1 MKRIAPW
8 LGAVVLVLSAT
19 PLARAQVK
27 DPADLLPAQTLACV
41 EVRHP
46 DKLAREL
53 GLLVKGSALE
63 DMPATMAKFRAK
75 LPKDS
80 NFWVREEIGMMAMF
94 LSPEMLAEAGR
105 FQGAVFAL
113 TGVSKDKGPQWVI
126 IILSGESNFPGFVMR
141 TYLTMDDQ
149 VRSAGEVEGVTVYQE
164 HHRVWEPVPPGGA
177 PPGKNEPRV
186 VEGPAL
192 GLLPGG
198 TLVIASSPD
207 QVKDVIRRSKNKSN
221 DPALSGLR
229 AFRDTA
235 KLRER
240 PGLFAYADLEALA
253 NQMDAAAKSLTQV
266 QRTEWEAFKTVV
278 NPRAFRAATASLTL
292 QNGNFELQAQVKTV
306 PGQTSPLMALL
317 PDKKADTQ
325 LLQYVPR
332 DTVASVS
339 LGLGDGEKRWAQ
351 IVDLL
356 DAIAKNQGD
365 ELNLPSKAIKEVQKE
380 YGIDFGKDVAAK
392 IKGAVV
398 CGIGPENSWAPLCVI
413 QATDATAAKYLAET
427 AIPTLARIVD
437 KDAAPKKQEVD
448 GVTVYSVPVPVYV
461 PGASLCYGVHGDVLV
476 LAPEAQRVA
485 AALKSG
491 SKKAGLLSDAKN
503 AAALKEVD
511 GSAAVGLISVS
522 TAIVEIFRSLEQ
534 DQGPRF
540 NKVPQPPGGPGD
552 GPPGGPPAAPKLSD
566 RAEKAVKELAKVL
579 EPLPPVVFSM
589 NRKEDTLVLEARL
602 TGLKSVSTKLI
613 DLWVDSALE
622 RQLERQRGFAVPG
635 GVPVPPP
642 PPPPGAKIEEDKAA
656 EAEARDRAE
665 AAKQK
670 AEAARREAEDVRRK
684 LEEERR
690 KEKEKD
696 R

>member
-8 LGAVVLVLSAT
+8 LGAVALVLSVT
-19 PLARAQVK
+19 PFARAQVK

-46 DKLAREL
+46 DKLAREIA
-53 GLLVKGSALE
+53 LLVKGSALE

-75 LPKDS
+75 LPKDN
-80 NFWVREEIGMMAMF
+80 NFWLREELGMMAMF
-94 LSPEMLAEAGR
+94 VSPEMLAEAGR

-126 IILSGESNFPGFVMR
+126 VVLSGESNFPGLILR
-141 TYLTMDDQ
+141 TYLSVDDQ
-149 VRSAGEVEGVTVYQE
+149 VRSAGEAEGVTVYQE
-164 HHRVWEPVPPGGA
+164 HHRVWDAVPPAPPGA
-177 PPGKNEPRV
+177 PPARNEPLV
-186 VEGPAL
+186 VEGPAMA
-192 GLLPGG
+192 LLPGA
-198 TLVIASSPD
+198 LVFASSPD
-207 QVKDVIRRSKNKSN
+207 QVKDVIRRAKNKSN

-253 NQMDAAAKSLTQV
+253 GQMDAAAKALTPV
-266 QRTEWEAFKTVV
+266 QRTQWDAFKTVV

-292 QNGNFELQAQVKTV
+292 QNGNLELQAQVKTV

-332 DTVASVS
+332 DTVMSLS

-351 IVDLL
+351 IVELL

-365 ELNLPSKAIKEVQKE
+365 SELNLPSKAIKEMQKE

-398 CGIGPENSWAPLCVI
+398 CGVAPENSWAPLCVV
-413 QATDATAAKYLAET
+413 QATDASAAKYLAET
-427 AIPTLARIVD
+427 ALPTLAKIGG
-437 KDAAPKKQEVD
+437 KEGEAPKKQQVD
-448 GVTVYSVPVPVYV
+448 GFTVYTTAMPLLSR
-461 PGASLCYGVHGDVLV
+461 GASVSYGSHGDVLV
-476 LAPEAQRVA
+476 LGLDAERVA
-485 AALKSG
+485 AALKCG
-491 SKKAGLLSDAKN
+491 SKKEGLVSNAKY
-503 AAALKEVD
+503 AAAVKEGD
-511 GSAAVGLISVS
+511 GSVAVGVVSVS
-522 TAIVEIFRSLEQ
+522 SAVVGFFRMMEL

-540 NKVPQPPGGPGD
+540 NKVAPPPGGPG
-552 GPPGGPPAAPKLSD
+552 GPPGGPPVVPKLSE
-566 RAEKAVKELAKVL
+566 RGEKALKELTKIM
-579 EPLPPVVFSM
+579 EPLPPVVFGL

-602 TGLKSVSTKLI
+602 TGLKTVATKLI

-622 RQLERQRGFAVPG
+622 RQLERQRGFGVPG
-635 GVPVPPP
+635 GVPPIPD
-642 PPPPGAKIEEDKAA
+642 AKIEEARAA
-656 EAEARDRAE
+656 EERAVERAE
-665 AAKQK
+665 AAKK
-670 AEAARREAEDVRRK
+670 AAEEARREADEVRRK

-690 KEKEKD
+690 KEKDKD

>member
-8 LGAVVLVLSAT
+8 LGAVALVLSAT
-19 PLARAQVK
+19 PFARAQVR

-80 NFWVREEIGMMAMF
+80 NFWLREEIGMLAMF
-94 LSPEMLAEAGR
+94 ASPEMLAEAGR

-126 IILSGESNFPGFVMR
+126 ILLSGESNLPGFVMR

-164 HHRVWEPVPPGGA
+164 HHRVWEAVPPGA
-177 PPGKNEPRV
+177 PPGKNEPNV

-207 QVKDVIRRSKNKSN
+207 QVKDVIRRAKNKSN

-292 QNGNFELQAQVKTV
+292 QNGNLELQAQVKTV
-306 PGQTSPLMALL
+306 QGQTSPLMALL
-317 PDKKADTQ
+317 PDKKADVQ
-325 LLQYVPR
+325 LMQYVPR

-365 ELNLPSKAIKEVQKE
+365 SELNLPSKAIKEMQKE

-398 CGIGPENSWAPLCVI
+398 CGIGPENSWAPLCVV

-427 AIPTLARIVD
+427 AIPTLARIGD

-448 GVTVYSVPVPVYV
+448 GATIYSVPVPVYV
-461 PGASLCYGVHGDVLV
+461 PRASICYGIHGDVLV
-476 LAPEAQRVA
+476 LGLDPARVA
-485 AALKSG
+485 AALKCG
-491 SKKAGLLSDAKN
+491 SKKEGLVSDPKN
-503 AAALKEVD
+503 AAAVKEVD
-511 GSAAVGLISVS
+511 GSVAVGVLSVS
-522 TAIVEIFRSLEQ
+522 SAVVGFFRMMEQ
-534 DQGPRF
+534 DQGGRF
-540 NKVPQPPGGPGD
+540 NKVAPPPGGPG
-552 GPPGGPPAAPKLSD
+552 GPPGGPPAEPKLSD
-566 RAEKAVKELAKVL
+566 RAEKASKELAKVL

-589 NRKEDTLVLEARL
+589 NRKEDTLVFEARL

-635 GVPVPPP
+635 AVPV

-670 AEAARREAEDVRRK
+670 AEAARREAEEIRRK
-684 LEEERR
+684 LDEERR
-690 KEKEKD
+690 KEKDKD